1 MWSTVADFLL
11 YVHSAIVCLIHLF
24 TLFYIILCV
33 CVLETGIAST

>member
-24 TLFYIILCV
+24 YIILCV